1 MQIRTWIV
9 AQVRSHQLSLLRAGI
24 LPVGADTRIAVSRH
38 FPNLLFESDLC
49 IVIHSWN
56 QPPAADGNRSLY
68 ARI

>member
-1 MQIRTWIV
+1 
-9 AQVRSHQLSLLRAGI
+9 